1 MKGKEWRF
9 GERERKREKF
19 DSAIPSGRPF
29 LCDDTYD
36 RDIVTPVQVDAQRRW
51 NQGFACD

>member
-29 LCDDTYD
+29 LCDDTYE
-36 RDIVTPVQVDAQRRW
+36 RDIVTPVQVDAQRGW